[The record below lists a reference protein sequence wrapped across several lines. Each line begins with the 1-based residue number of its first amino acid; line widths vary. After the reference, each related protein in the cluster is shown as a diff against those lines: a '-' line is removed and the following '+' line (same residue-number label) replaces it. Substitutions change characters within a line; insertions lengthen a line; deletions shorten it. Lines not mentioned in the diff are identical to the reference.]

1 MLEGVL
7 VMRSSLNFTNKLNK
21 LTEMENDSIFQVLE
35 YENLEGATDVETAL
49 GLNII
54 RENGI
59 KLKQIRIVL
68 EDSSVIIEPGA
79 LSYMKGDIRIS
90 SKTGGVFGLGKK
102 IISSKLTGETVF
114 KPTYSG
120 SGEIFLEPSFG
131 NFALIELEDDE
142 IIVDDGLFFACEGSV
157 EVGVSMQRNISAALL
172 GDESLCQTRIR
183 GNGIV
188 ALEIPV
194 PESEIFKCVLID
206 DTLKVDGNFAI
217 LRTGNIEFTVEK
229 SSKSIVGSVT
239 SGEGL
244 LNIYRGSGE
253 VWLIPTKSAY
263 SDLKLKGLSEMRKS
277 QHKMNT
283 KCDE

>member
-1 MLEGVL
+1 
-7 VMRSSLNFTNKLNK
+7 MRSSLNFTNKLNK
-21 LTEMENDSIFQVLE
+21 LAEMENDSLFQILE
-35 YENLEGATDVETAL
+35 YESLEGATDVETAL

>member
-1 MLEGVL
+1 
-7 VMRSSLNFTNKLNK
+7 MRSSLKFTNKLNK
-21 LTEMENDSIFQVLE
+21 LAEMENDSVFQILE
-35 YENLEGATDVETAL
+35 YENLEGAVDVETAL

-59 KLKQIRIVL
+59 KLKQIRIEL
-68 EDSSVIIEPGA
+68 DNSSVILEPGA
-79 LSYMKGDIRIS
+79 LSYMKGNIKIS
-90 SKTGGVFGLGKK
+90 NKTGGVFGLGKK

-114 KPTYSG
+114 KSTYSG
-120 SGEIFLEPSFG
+120 SGEIFLEPSFA

-142 IIVDDGLFFACEGSV
+142 IIVDDGLFFACESSI
-157 EVGVSMQRNISAALL
+157 EVGVTIQKNISAAFL
-172 GDESLCQTRIR
+172 GDEGLCQTRIS
-183 GNGIV
+183 GSGIV

-229 SSKSIVGSVT
+229 SSKSIMGSVT

-244 LNIYRGSGE
+244 VNVYRGSGE
-253 VWLIPTKSAY
+253 VWLIPTKSVY
-263 SDLKLKGLSEMRKS
+263 KDLKLKGLSQMRNP
-277 QHKMNT
+277 QRNM
-283 KCDE
+283 DIDQE

>member
-1 MLEGVL
+1 
-7 VMRSSLNFTNKLNK
+7 MRSSLNFTNKLNK
-21 LTEMENDSIFQVLE
+21 LAEMENDSIFQILE

-54 RENGI
+54 KKSGI

-68 EDSSVIIEPGA
+68 EDSSVILEPGV
-79 LSYMKGDIRIS
+79 LSYMKGNIRIS
-90 SKTGGVFGLGKK
+90 NKSGGVLGLGKK
-102 IISSKLTGETVF
+102 LISSKLTGETVF

-120 SGEIFLEPSFG
+120 NGEIFLEPSFG

-142 IIVDDGLFFACEGSV
+142 IIVDDGLFFACESSV
-157 EVGVSMQRNISAALL
+157 EVGVSMQKNISAALL
-172 GDESLCQTRIR
+172 GDESFCQTKIS
-183 GNGIV
+183 GSGIV

-229 SSKSIVGSVT
+229 SSKSIIGSVT

-244 LNIYRGSGE
+244 VNVYRGSGE
-253 VWLIPTKSAY
+253 VWLIPTKSVY
-263 SDLKLKGLSEMRKS
+263 SDLKLKGLTQMRKS

-283 KCDE
+283 EE

>member
-1 MLEGVL
+1 
-7 VMRSSLNFTNKLNK
+7 MRSSLNFTNKLNK
-21 LTEMENDSIFQVLE
+21 LAEMENDSIFQILE
-35 YENLEGATDVETAL
+35 YENLEGATDVETAF

-54 RENGI
+54 RESGI

-68 EDSSVIIEPGA
+68 EDSSVILEPGV
-79 LSYMKGDIRIS
+79 LSYMKGNIKIS
-90 SKTGGVFGLGKK
+90 SKSGGVLGLGKK
-102 IISSKLTGETVF
+102 LISSKLTGETVF

-120 SGEIFLEPSFG
+120 NGEIFLEPSFG

-142 IIVDDGLFFACEGSV
+142 IIVDDGLFFACESSV
-157 EVGVSMQRNISAALL
+157 EVGVSMQKNISAALL
-172 GDESLCQTRIR
+172 GDESFCQTKIS
-183 GNGIV
+183 GSGIV

-229 SSKSIVGSVT
+229 SSKSIIGSVT

-244 LNIYRGSGE
+244 VNVYRGSGE
-253 VWLIPTKSAY
+253 VWLIPTKSVY
-263 SDLKLKGLSEMRKS
+263 SDLKLKGLSQMRKS

-283 KCDE
+283 EE